1 MVKILI
7 SLAIFLVTFY
17 VQQIHD
23 YHLLFVVLL
32 RHKVVKVDVT
42 FMNKT
47 NIIDSN
53 DEIALNI
60 EDFVYNFNDLL
71 SEIVLSKVKE
81 LQVIV
86 YYLCVWVL
94 YDVRELLNLLIFIC
108 LYLLPLAFNLGD
120 GHVWLNQKIIYRLRV
135 VHLTTLKTKE
145 LFNHLIL
152 FMLFYVIQALKRC
165 IDPFKWPIIWFSV
178 VLGFTVRLW
187 PCVHILCFQEAI
199 HVLN

>member
-7 SLAIFLVTFY
+7 SLAILLVTFD

-32 RHKVVKVDVT
+32 CHKVVKVDVT

-53 DEIALNI
+53 DEITLYI
-60 EDFVYNFNDLL
+60 EDFVYNFNDRL

-94 YDVRELLNLLIFIC
+94 YDIQELLNLLIFIC

-135 VHLTTLKTKE
+135 VHLTTLKTIE

-152 FMLFYVIQALKRC
+152 FVLFYVIQALKRC
-165 IDPFKWPIIWFSV
+165 IDPFK
-178 VLGFTVRLW
+178 
-187 PCVHILCFQEAI
+187 
-199 HVLN
+199 